1 MMLVLSFVLGHVL
14 RRLIVGVLANI
25 SNTETNISCS
35 GATCLVM
42 ILFSWQKPVFSNFGA
57 IVTFAIFGTFLASMV
72 TGIPV
77 SVLFLL
83 CSSFCFWAIPMIWIC
98 MWLKFEGNVL
108 SEKSCFIWAKFL
120 YGDCQI
126 VREFEEWTKKSWRID
141 SDLQTVEMKMQKISR
156 SVKEM
161 ELAQQAVYSKKK
173 KVSWSW

>member
-14 RRLIVGVLANI
+14 RRHKFYYLPEASASLLIGLIVGVLANI
-25 SNTETNISCS
+25 SNTETNIRAMSLVRSHASS
-35 GATCLVM
+35 G
-42 ILFSWQKPVFSNFGA
+42 QNF
-57 IVTFAIFGTFLASMV
+57 FM
-72 TGIPV
+72 
-77 SVLFLL
+77 
-83 CSSFCFWAIPMIWIC
+83 
-98 MWLKFEGNVL
+98 
-108 SEKSCFIWAKFL
+108 
-120 YGDCQI
+120 I